1 MISVGEANMKAALR
15 PALAAFLV
23 STAVLWS
30 VAILAP
36 VAHAQAAHIRWD
48 IATFSSQPLTI
59 GAGGADS
66 ARAEDNSGVT
76 LTGSG
81 TFVAP
86 AGGAGRSS
94 AVTGGGTWETF
105 DKMGIPTGDSGTYQ
119 VTGLVRWDEAPGTF
133 PGADTIAPAGTA
145 RAGLVVL
152 RIRYSDGEEGVL
164 TVSCAI
170 FESPPTI
177 FEGIT
182 ATKGYVDYWNRI
194 PGFTIFHTLR

>member
-1 MISVGEANMKAALR
+1 MKVGIRLGLSAFLASVGVFW
-15 PALAAFLV
+15 FLGAH
-23 STAVLWS
+23 S
-30 VAILAP
+30 P
-36 VAHAQAAHIRWD
+36 VAYAQAAHIRWD
-48 IATFSSQPLTI
+48 IASFSPGPPPSL

-66 ARAEDNSGVT
+66 ARAEDNTGIT

-86 AGGAGRSS
+86 AGGAGTSS

-119 VTGLVRWDEAPGTF
+119 VTGLARWDEAPGTF
-133 PGADTIAPAGTA
+133 TGAEDTIAPAGTA

-177 FEGIT
+177 LEGIT

-194 PGFTIFHTLR
+194 PGLTIFHTLR

>member
-1 MISVGEANMKAALR
+1 MRRLPMPRRHTSGGT
-15 PALAAFLV
+15 
-23 STAVLWS
+23 SS
-30 VAILAP
+30 
-36 VAHAQAAHIRWD
+36 
-48 IATFSSQPLTI
+48 TFSSQPLTI

-66 ARAEDNSGVT
+66 ARAEDNSGIT

-105 DKMGIPTGDSGTYQ
+105 DKMRIPTGDSGAYQ

-133 PGADTIAPAGTA
+133 PGADTNH
-145 RAGLVVL
+145 RRLSS
-152 RIRYSDGEEGVL
+152 R
-164 TVSCAI
+164 
-170 FESPPTI
+170 ESPRR
-177 FEGIT
+177 
-182 ATKGYVDYWNRI
+182 KGYVDYWNRI

>member
-1 MISVGEANMKAALR
+1 MKVGIRLRLSAFIASVGVFWFVGAH
-15 PALAAFLV
+15 
-23 STAVLWS
+23 SS
-30 VAILAP
+30 VAY
-36 VAHAQAAHIRWD
+36 AQAAHIRWD
-48 IATFSSQPLTI
+48 IATFSAQPLSI
-59 GAGGADS
+59 GPGGADS
-66 ARAEDNSGVT
+66 ARAEDNTGIT

-86 AGGAGRSS
+86 AGGAGTSS
-94 AVTGGGTWETF
+94 AVTGGGNWETF

-152 RIRYSDGEEGVL
+152 RIRYSDGEDGVL

-170 FESPPTI
+170 FGSPPNI

-194 PGFTIFHTLR
+194 PGFTIFHALR